1 MDILNLISLH
11 VRGLRG
17 SKRYVIYNYLKEN
30 RYHVCLLQE
39 IFCTDEFIGKI
50 KKGWQGEILHSC
62 SNSKHS
68 KGVSILFAKD
78 LPV

>member
-1 MDILNLISLH
+1 MDNLNLISLN

-39 IFCTDEFIGKI
+39 TFCTDEFIGEKNRLI
-50 KKGWQGEILHSC
+50 
-62 SNSKHS
+62 
-68 KGVSILFAKD
+68 
-78 LPV
+78 